1 MGRIENRSDNKM
13 DCIAVVVLNGVQ
25 RFLRME
31 SLLQRGTARA
41 ITLNYDSKSND
52 TANGTIEVA

>member
-1 MGRIENRSDNKM
+1 M